1 MIIVHNSFQLEES
14 KVEAIATK
22 LGWSKMVKNPGY
34 APDAPE
40 GSPQSK
46 NPEFVPSGVKPVELV
61 INHITTKTIEYQNSL
76 IADLIK

>member
-34 APDAPE
+34 APNAEP
-40 GSPQSK
+40 GSPQSE
-46 NPEFVPSGVKPVELV
+46 NPEFVASGVKPTDLV
-61 INHITTKTIEYQNSL
+61 INHISAKVIEFQNNL
-76 IADLIK
+76 IEELLK